1 MNIFLIGYM
10 GSGKTTLGKQLAK
23 ELGYNFIDQDDV
35 IEKKMGMTI
44 ANIFSSMGEPKFREI
59 ERQTLIELSKGE
71 KNVVATGGGA
81 PCFFD
86 NIEIMNKGG
95 MSIYLKVPNQTLFQR
110 LRYANAERP
119 LIRDKNDEELKHFIE
134 LKTSE
139 RDPFYSKSTITI
151 ESSDIRISDIQIAIS
166 EYQKR

>member
-44 ANIFSSMGEPKFREI
+44 ANIFSAMGEPKFREI
-59 ERQTLIELSKGE
+59 ERHTLIELSEGD

-95 MSIYLKVPNQTLFQR
+95 MSIYLKVPTQTLFQR

-119 LIRDKNDEELKHFIE
+119 LIRDKNDEELKRFIE
-134 LKTSE
+134 LKMSE